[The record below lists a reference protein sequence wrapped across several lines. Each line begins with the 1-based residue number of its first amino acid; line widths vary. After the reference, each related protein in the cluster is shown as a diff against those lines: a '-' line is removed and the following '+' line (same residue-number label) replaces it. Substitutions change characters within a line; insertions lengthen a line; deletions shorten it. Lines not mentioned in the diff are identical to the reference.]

1 MKPQDESRLTWL
13 SLPGKIESLAQFRD
27 FVLGRAEAADLSETV
42 QTRIDL
48 VLEEILINTFNYA
61 FEDGQAGTVS
71 VGCTQM
77 PDKKSFLLR
86 VTDSGRPFD
95 PLGQTSPD
103 TTRDV
108 GDREVG
114 GLGIHLARQVSS
126 DMVYNHQDGH
136 NVLDIYFRA

>member
-1 MKPQDESRLTWL
+1 MKPQNESTLTWL
-13 SLPGKIESLAQFRD
+13 DLPARIESLAQFRN
-27 FVLGRAEAADLSETV
+27 FVLECAGAAGLPETV
-42 QTRIDL
+42 QARIDL
-48 VLEEILINTFNYA
+48 VLEEVLTNVFNYS
-61 FEDGQAGTVS
+61 FEDGQTGTVS
-71 VGCTQM
+71 VGCGQT

-103 TTRDV
+103 TTV
-108 GDREVG
+108 GAADREVG

-126 DMVYNHQDGH
+126 DMVYRHQNGH